1 MPQAVGAGWLVQ
13 ERDKVVSYRIDRDRR
28 MVVVTY
34 VGAIAMNDIRGI
46 QALSRQDPTFDPSF
60 TVLYD
65 GLRADFNGLSPDD
78 LKKIA
83 SNTPMRPGAR
93 RAFVV
98 NSAVNYGIS
107 RMFAA
112 LSEAAGSGF
121 PYALFDNLPDA
132 IRWLTEAKQ
141 S

>member
-1 MPQAVGAGWLVQ
+1 MQ
-13 ERDKVVSYRIDRDRR
+13 EHDKVVSYRIDRDRR
-28 MVVVTY
+28 LVVVTY
-34 VGAIAMNDIRGI
+34 AGPISLNDIRGI
-46 QALSRQDPTFDPSF
+46 QALSRQDPTFDPGF
-60 TVLYD
+60 AVLYD
-65 GLRADFNGLSPDD
+65 GLRADFNGLSADD

-83 SNTPMRPGAR
+83 NNTPMQPGAR

-132 IRWLTEAKQ
+132 IRWLSEAERD
-141 S
+141 